1 MIIVNIAIS
10 MLAIVVLQMAGMYV
24 FSIITPFQDMEELK
38 RGNVAVG
45 LVMAG
50 EFLSTAM
57 VLGIAA
63 YTNSSIWHMALWF
76 LIGYVCLVL
85 TYWVF
90 EWATPSIK
98 VSEHL
103 QQGNVAVGM
112 LLAAVFIGIAFAISS
127 LII

>member
-1 MIIVNIAIS
+1 
-10 MLAIVVLQMAGMYV
+10 
-24 FSIITPFQDMEELK
+24 
-38 RGNVAVG
+38 AVG

>member
-24 FSIITPFQDMEELK
+24 FSIITPFQDMEELR